1 MAQVPSA
8 TADPSP
14 PRPFGRPAVA
24 LMASGTGTIAAAA
37 GAATAAASS
46 AAPPGREEGPFSF
59 PAYRSEE
66 WIRSE
71 FDRIRA
77 PPEAL
82 QGADISPSYMT
93 SFPTVNLYPG
103 KVAQVREQIRTAL
116 FRQALFKVQNVE
128 VTYLDEC
135 PEARV
140 VRNIARRQGSSLLGR
155 ALDTRNPPDVELMR
169 EELWTVDR
177 CGHSA
182 EYNVRYYK
190 EGGDGYSATV
200 LPEGL
205 RDRWRALQYYY
216 FSGE

>member
-135 PEARV
+135 P
-140 VRNIARRQGSSLLGR
+140 
-155 ALDTRNPPDVELMR
+155 DVELMR